1 MNTHVNRKWENGQ
14 GRDTREPATM
24 RIIRIH
30 SSLPRSPHLSRSPRK
45 RWEPRW
51 NSCVFRLYTEIGGIY
66 YGGRNCRFNDFGI
79 DQRKLVDTA
88 LAVSARFRYSKTN
101 DSSKILSP
109 WKVNFGIR
117 SQIIKSLS
125 NYQFIQ
131 NYSNLRIEFSYERS
145 SIFFFHPRFSIE
157 RSKSLNNFF
166 VFFFFFIESRR
177 WGRLEAFWCKC
188 TNIWDSRCDWITR
201 ETEDNV
207 LEISPPPSLSL
218 GKLQFH
224 ANAARWNYGGRNV

>member
-30 SSLPRSPHLSRSPRK
+30 SSLPRSPHPSRSPRK

-88 LAVSARFRYSKTN
+88 LAVSDIRKPTIRQRFYPLGKWILGFDPKLSN
-101 DSSKILSP
+101 HYQIINLSKI
-109 WKVNFGIR
+109 I
-117 SQIIKSLS
+117 QIFES
-125 NYQFIQ
+125 NP
-131 NYSNLRIEFSYERS
+131 LKRR
-145 SIFFFHPRFSIE
+145 FFFSSTIFDRTFE
-157 RSKSLNNFF
+157 KFKQLLC
-166 VFFFFFIESRR
+166 FFFFLSKE
-177 WGRLEAFWCKC
+177 
-188 TNIWDSRCDWITR
+188 
-201 ETEDNV
+201 ED
-207 LEISPPPSLSL
+207 
-218 GKLQFH
+218 
-224 ANAARWNYGGRNV
+224 GGG

>member
-88 LAVSARFRYSKTN
+88 LAVSDIRKPTIRQRFYPLGKWILGFDPR
-101 DSSKILSP
+101 SKI
-109 WKVNFGIR
+109 I
-117 SQIIKSLS
+117 QIFES
-125 NYQFIQ
+125 NP
-131 NYSNLRIEFSYERS
+131 LKRR
-145 SIFFFHPRFSIE
+145 FFFSSTIFDRTFE
-157 RSKSLNNFF
+157 KFKQLLC
-166 VFFFFFIESRR
+166 FFFF
-177 WGRLEAFWCKC
+177 
-188 TNIWDSRCDWITR
+188 
-201 ETEDNV
+201 
-207 LEISPPPSLSL
+207 LS
-218 GKLQFH
+218 KEE
-224 ANAARWNYGGRNV
+224 GGGG